1 MYLNGDGT
9 AKDQKKAMELYT
21 KAAEQGQPVAQN
33 NLGYIYANLLD
44 DKVKAKY
51 WFEKASENG
60 YADATQALEEL
71 NNK

>member
-51 WFEKASENG
+51 WYEIASKNG
-60 YADATQALEEL
+60 IEQAKDALERF
-71 NNK
+71 KS